1 MSTLRTAIGVFALV
15 FAVTLG
21 VVAVGGV
28 VLDDGTPSNAE
39 IETDHWELDEVAAA
53 SAESSGEI
61 DMGSTEATNT
71 VVIHVGTA
79 AAAGGGPVPIPIDGE
94 GEPTEASVGTIGGAE
109 RDVGPLAATLVANGH
124 DVVFYQDEFAD
135 GPLPQVLADA
145 DAFLT
150 TNPAALG
157 SAEADAVEEFVE
169 ADGRTVVAADPGSAG
184 ATTELVGSQGA
195 YASPGYVY
203 DMGNNDANYL
213 SPFVTPAADTEL
225 TDGVERAVFRG
236 IAPVGVADTQGDTLF
251 ETGEDAQLS
260 TTREAAT
267 YDAAVTVGE
276 LALIGDSGF
285 LAPENA
291 YRADNDVLIGNVAD
305 FLVTG
310 EEPDLDPTPPGG
322 EPIPPGGEPIPPGG
336 EPIPPGEDPTPP
348 EDGDEEESPDED
360 PDDEPPE
367 DGDGNDGDGDDDA
380 AIDGNGAAG
389 DE

>member
-39 IETDHWELDEVAAA
+39 IETDHWELDEVAAE

-61 DMGSTEATNT
+61 DMESAELGNT
-71 VVIHVGTA
+71 VVIHVGV
-79 AAAGGGPVPIPIDGE
+79 AAAGGGEPLAIPIDGE
-94 GEPTEASVGTIGGAE
+94 RDPTEASVGTIGGAE
-109 RDVGPLAATLVANGH
+109 RDVGPLASTLVANGH

-157 SAEADAVEEFVE
+157 PAEADAVEEFIE

-184 ATTELVGSQGA
+184 ATTELLGPLGA

-236 IAPVGVADTQGDTLF
+236 IAPVGVTDRQGDAVF
-251 ETGEDAQLS
+251 ETGEGARLS
-260 TTREAAT
+260 TTREAGT
-267 YDAAVTVGE
+267 YDAAVTAGE
-276 LALIGDSGF
+276 LALIGDSSF

-310 EEPDLDPTPPGG
+310 EEPDVDPTPPGG

-336 EPIPPGEDPTPP
+336 EPIPP
-348 EDGDEEESPDED
+348 EDGDEEELPDEE
-360 PDDEPPE
+360 PDDEPPAE
-367 DGDGNDGDGDDDA
+367 DGDDVDDSETTA
-380 AIDGNGAAG
+380 